1 MTSERIYVYLQL
13 PGSLET
19 VTAAYYER
27 SVRDGVALGTFGYG
41 QRYRARP
48 DAVPL
53 ESIELPLTDRPAQT
67 TKLNGIFGAL
77 RDALPDSWGRRVI
90 ERETGRVGLDEPFL
104 LLHSPDDRAGA
115 LSFGRGQKPPGPFR
129 GYNPVIALERL
140 LRMAE
145 RIVNDESLPE
155 PDPQFAQA
163 EALLR
168 PGTSMGGARPKNV
181 VEDAEGLW
189 IAKFP
194 DRGDRWSNARV
205 EHSMLRLAHE
215 CGLHVAESRLERVGD
230 ADVVLVKRFD
240 REKADA
246 GYLRHRMVSGL
257 TILDTDDTAS
267 DRERWSYLL
276 LADELRR
283 RSSRSRQDLAELYGR
298 MVFNALISNVD
309 DHPRNHALVAP
320 GRSFQLSP
328 AYDLTPTPLVSE
340 EKRDLTLIV
349 GEFNRYANRINLR
362 SGHARF
368 QLTRDEASAII
379 DRIQAVVRARWYAVL
394 RDSGTSEA
402 DCERVR
408 PAFDYPGFEL
418 DPAVVLQR

>member
-1 MTSERIYVYLQL
+1 
-13 PGSLET
+13 
-19 VTAAYYER
+19 
-27 SVRDGVALGTFGYG
+27 
-41 QRYRARP
+41 
-48 DAVPL
+48 
-53 ESIELPLTDRPAQT
+53 
-67 TKLNGIFGAL
+67 
-77 RDALPDSWGRRVI
+77 
-90 ERETGRVGLDEPFL
+90 
-104 LLHSPDDRAGA
+104 
-115 LSFGRGQKPPGPFR
+115 
-129 GYNPVIALERL
+129 
-140 LRMAE
+140 
-145 RIVNDESLPE
+145 
-155 PDPQFAQA
+155 
-163 EALLR
+163 
-168 PGTSMGGARPKNV
+168 MGGARPKNV